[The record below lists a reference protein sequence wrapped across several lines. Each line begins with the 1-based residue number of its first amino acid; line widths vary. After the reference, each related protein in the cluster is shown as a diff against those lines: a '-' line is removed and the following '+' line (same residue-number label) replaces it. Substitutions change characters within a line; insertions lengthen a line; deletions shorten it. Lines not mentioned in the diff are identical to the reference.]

1 MKEIDLFIK
10 RIEEQE
16 DLLFGTSLFYQG
28 ILQMYSADEY
38 IMKMNRESYESI
50 LKRGNKAIER
60 AKHLLDKVQKN
71 PSKLYLLQEFEFP
84 PAIEEISIRSKI
96 LIEAYDELFPSR
108 PREKPLTEKENL
120 QLIEIAS
127 NRL

>member
-50 LKRGNKAIER
+50 LKRGNKAIEI
-60 AKHLLDKVQKN
+60 AKHLLDKVQKDT
-71 PSKLYLLQEFEFP
+71 SKLYLLQEFEFP
-84 PAIEEISIRSKI
+84 PTIEEISIRSKI
-96 LIEAYDELFPSR
+96 LIEAYDELFPGR
-108 PREKPLTEKENL
+108 PREKPLTEKENM